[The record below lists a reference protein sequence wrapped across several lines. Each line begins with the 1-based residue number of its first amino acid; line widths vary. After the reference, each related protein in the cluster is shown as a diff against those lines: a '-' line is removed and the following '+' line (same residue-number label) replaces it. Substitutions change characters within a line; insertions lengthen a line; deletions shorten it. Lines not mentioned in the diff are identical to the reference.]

1 MRQYA
6 KIQDHVG
13 LVRDMGTQA
22 VLQTDLAVVRRH
34 EKRTAELAKEEART
48 AEINNLKTELAELRD
63 MLKVLTGK

>member
-1 MRQYA
+1 MRQFA

-34 EKRTAELAKEEART
+34 EKRSVELAKEAARET
-48 AEINNLKTELAELRD
+48 EIHNLKSELAELRD